1 MEHFL
6 VRQPNGLL
14 CKVSILTLEII
25 RDDITDEEYVEE
37 CVKREREWTRYILEN
52 HLEPLTIKPTAREDF
67 ETRIEINAE
76 AARREAKSVLESRTD
91 YNRFGEYIMN
101 EVMTRERL
109 EEWLQEASKARK
121 RLCGTIKEVV
131 NIFDSICKEIVKVSQ
146 EISKDDVRRQNCLE
160 GKFCAHCK
168 HYQEE
173 SATYVCKNEC
183 SELFNKNLAPFQTCR
198 YFEREGENAT
208 TT

>member
-1 MEHFL
+1 MEYFL

-25 RDDITDEEYVEE
+25 RDDITDEEYIEE
-37 CVKREREWTRYILEN
+37 CAKREREWTRYILEN
-52 HLEPLTIKPTAREDF
+52 HLEPLTIEPTAREDF

-76 AARREAKSVLESRTD
+76 AARREAKSVLEGRTD
-91 YNRFGEYIMN
+91 DNHFGEYLMN

-109 EEWLQEASKARK
+109 EEWLQEAKARK
-121 RLCGTIKEVV
+121 RPFGTIKEVV
-131 NIFDSICKEIVKVSQ
+131 NIFDSMYKEAVSVSQ
-146 EISKDDVRRQNCLE
+146 EISRDSVKRQNCLE

-168 HYQEE
+168 HYQEK
-173 SATYVCKNEC
+173 SATYACKNEC
-183 SELFNKNLAPFQTCR
+183 SELFNKNPAPFQTCR
-198 YFEREGENAT
+198 HFEGENDNET